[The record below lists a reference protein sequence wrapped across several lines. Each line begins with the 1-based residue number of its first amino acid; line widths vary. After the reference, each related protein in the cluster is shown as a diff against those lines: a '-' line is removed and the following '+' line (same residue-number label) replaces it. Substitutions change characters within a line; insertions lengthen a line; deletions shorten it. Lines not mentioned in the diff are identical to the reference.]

1 MSALI
6 LASGSSIRRKM
17 LEDAGVEFEVLPADI
32 DEEAH
37 KEGLTDP
44 ATIATTLAEEK
55 AVSVSETN
63 GDAWVIGSD
72 SVVSVD
78 GRLFNKPRSR
88 EEAAEHLRSFS
99 GKKLSLVSA
108 AALARHGT
116 TDWSLAGQAELQV
129 RVLTEDFIQAYLDV
143 EWPEVANTVGVFR
156 IEGPGIQ
163 LFDAISGGHFTILGM
178 PLLPLL
184 RQLRIRNLLP
194 S

>member
-1 MSALI
+1 MPALI

-78 GRLFNKPRSR
+78 GQLFNKPRSQ
-88 EEAAEHLRSFS
+88 EEAAEHLRFFS
-99 GKKLSLVSA
+99 GKKLLLVSA

-129 RVLTEDFIQAYLDV
+129 RVLTEDFIQVYLDV